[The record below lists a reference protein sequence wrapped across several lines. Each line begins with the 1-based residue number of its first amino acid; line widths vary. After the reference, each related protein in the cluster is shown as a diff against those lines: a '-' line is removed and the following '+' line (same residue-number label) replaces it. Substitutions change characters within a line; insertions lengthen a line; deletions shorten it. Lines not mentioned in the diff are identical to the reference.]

1 MIDSIITS
9 SGGCVELVPLE
20 RGDQGGSNGAN
31 YNVAVAVL
39 TKLQRIENRH
49 R

>member
-9 SGGCVELVPLE
+9 DSGCVNLVPLE
-20 RGDQGGSNGAN
+20 RRDQGGSNGAN

-39 TKLQRIENRH
+39 RELQWIENR
-49 R
+49 